1 MHTNTVNILY
11 LLVSA
16 APMWHL
22 QYNKI
27 SGGQIIRAVLRKKSS
42 LSSHIQCGS
51 VKAREN
57 RKLRAEAAKEHED
70 NDSHERYD
78 RT

>member
-27 SGGQIIRAVLRKKSS
+27 SGGQEVLRKKSS

-78 RT
+78 RM